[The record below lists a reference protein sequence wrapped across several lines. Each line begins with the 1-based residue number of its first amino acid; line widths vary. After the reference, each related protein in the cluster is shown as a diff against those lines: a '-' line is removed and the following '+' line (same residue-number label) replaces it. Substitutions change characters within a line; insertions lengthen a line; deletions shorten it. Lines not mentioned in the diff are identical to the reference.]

1 METRSIR
8 DQLFR
13 EVLVERRPSFDL
25 VAVEVFLPERKEW
38 EATHYAVRD
47 AAGKWMRCFGIDP
60 QYPQEAADRARS
72 CLEKVVASAG

>member
-13 EVLVERRPSFDL
+13 ESLVERRSSFDL

-38 EATHYAVRD
+38 EATHYAVRNST
-47 AAGKWMRCFGIDP
+47 GKWIHCFGIDP
-60 QYPQEAADRARS
+60 QDPNAAMDRAMS
-72 CLEKVVASAG
+72 CLEKIADASG